1 MTIKWNFWNEP
12 SQDFGVVLVF
22 SDKFSW
28 KPPLGNP
35 NVEVFLSH
43 FESELFKN
51 TQDSLRYSNLSLEEW
66 KAVRSLADNRSIVI
80 KKTDKCACVV
90 VWGRCDY
97 IKATEKQLG
106 ASAVYEEISYNKEIY
121 SQLVDSSNKCFK

>member
-12 SQDFGVVLVF
+12 SQDFGVVPVF

-51 TQDSLRYSNLSLEEW
+51 TQDSLRYSNLSLEE
-66 KAVRSLADNRSIVI
+66 
-80 KKTDKCACVV
+80 
-90 VWGRCDY
+90 
-97 IKATEKQLG
+97 
-106 ASAVYEEISYNKEIY
+106 
-121 SQLVDSSNKCFK
+121 